1 MVHVKFL
8 GHSCFTLEHG
18 PHRVLIDPFLTGN
31 PVCPVKADS
40 LHPTAILV
48 SHGHGDHL
56 GDAIPISKRTGAL
69 IISCYEVVS
78 FCLGQGA
85 TGHGMH
91 IGGGHDF
98 DFGRVKL
105 TPAWHGSAIEFDGQ
119 SAYGGT
125 PCGFVIRI
133 GGKTIYHSGDTGL
146 FGDME
151 LIGRLNKID
160 LACLPIGDNYTM
172 GPDDAV
178 EAVRMLKPA
187 RVVPMHYNTF
197 DLIRQDPEAFGKR
210 LDHLAEC
217 SVLKPGESLEL

>member
-1 MVHVKFL
+1 MVNVTFL
-8 GHSCFTLEHG
+8 GHSCFMLEHG
-18 PHRVLIDPFLTGN
+18 AHRILVDPFISGN

-40 LHPTAILV
+40 MNPTAILV

-56 GDAIPISKRTGAL
+56 GDAIPISTRTGAP
-69 IISCYEVVS
+69 IISGYELVE
-78 FCLGQGA
+78 FCMGEGA
-85 TGHGMH
+85 KGHGMS

-98 DFGRVKL
+98 EFGRVKL
-105 TPAWHGSAIEFDGQ
+105 TAAWHGGSIEHQGK
-119 SAYGGT
+119 SVYGGT
-125 PCGFVIRI
+125 PCGFVIQM
-133 GGKTIYHSGDTGL
+133 GGKTIYHSGDTGI

-151 LIGRLNKID
+151 LIGRLNKLD

-197 DLIRQDPEAFGKR
+197 DLIRQDPEAFRKR
-210 LDHLAEC
+210 LGHLSDC
-217 SVLKPGESLEL
+217 TILKPGESVAL